1 MFCLYYE
8 GKTFFL
14 YYALL
19 HRLSSGKPTAFQQG
33 HLFLLFDQSGVEVYD
48 ATTTKWEFGFK
59 EKIWALSDAIGIGKQ
74 PCHAFSNFSKM
85 GKAWIVQADQTSE
98 SPLSSTMNQW
108 NQPQWHLECMAG
120 SYVMSSFTSDELK
133 ALRSVIIASV
143 LFCLTSFYS
152 IVLHFNTKT
161 FLKYFERWGPDA
173 RICTQLARGLW
184 SEDILQMITGLKK

>member
-1 MFCLYYE
+1 
-8 GKTFFL
+8 
-14 YYALL
+14 
-19 HRLSSGKPTAFQQG
+19 
-33 HLFLLFDQSGVEVYD
+33 
-48 ATTTKWEFGFK
+48 
-59 EKIWALSDAIGIGKQ
+59 
-74 PCHAFSNFSKM
+74 
-85 GKAWIVQADQTSE
+85 
-98 SPLSSTMNQW
+98 MNQW

-161 FLKYFERWGPDA
+161 FLKYSERWGPDA